1 MLLSFCLGLVAV
13 GDDEPKPPP
22 DLFLAALEDFL
33 VFFLEAFSL
42 VRWDDASLLIC

>member
-22 DLFLAALEDFL
+22 DLFLAVADFL